1 MNERPILRVS
11 TRTGSRSAKTH
22 DSSSTGPSG
31 VSARTV
37 RRRLS
42 SVWGLFGFLH
52 ARGDV
57 EANPVP
63 RGPPVRTPRTLPRVL
78 ESGQVDALLAALRT
92 WRDRAMAEAMVL
104 GGLRRCEANRR
115 VFIAEGKGGR
125 LVPVSG
131 RFFAS
136 VASPG
141 PSRRDTDVTIV
152 DTLNGWAELAE
163 AQADAVA
170 ATAVEE
176 SGGSLV
182 LRGSSLGTDV
192 RLVA

>member
-1 MNERPILRVS
+1 M
-11 TRTGSRSAKTH
+11 
-22 DSSSTGPSG
+22 
-31 VSARTV
+31 
-37 RRRLS
+37 
-42 SVWGLFGFLH
+42 
-52 ARGDV
+52 
-57 EANPVP
+57 
-63 RGPPVRTPRTLPRVL
+63 RTLPRVL